1 MAPKSV
7 AEIIKQVVADGS
19 GAVEA
24 FKRDLN
30 KVRTGRAS
38 AGLVENVQVE
48 HYGSR
53 MALSHL
59 AQITTPESHLIV
71 IQPYDAGAGSAIE
84 KAIQSAGLG
93 LNPSKEGAVIRV
105 MVPPLTED
113 RRRDIVKQLHKLAE
127 EFRVSIRAHRRE
139 ANEAI
144 KALEKD
150 GLSKDESKRAAD
162 SIQKQIDDQ
171 IAKLDTLL
179 AAKEK
184 EVMTV

>member
-1 MAPKSV
+1 MAAKSV
-7 AEIIKQVVADGS
+7 AEIIKELVSNGS
-19 GAVEA
+19 AAVDA
-24 FKRDLN
+24 FKRDLQ

-38 AGLVENVQVE
+38 TGLVENIQVE
-48 HYGSR
+48 YYGSR

-59 AQITTPESHLIV
+59 AQITTPESHLIL
-71 IQPYDAGAGSAIE
+71 IQPYDGGSASAIE

-93 LNPSKEGAVIRV
+93 LNPAKEGGIIRV

-113 RRRDIVKQLHKLAE
+113 RRKEIVKHLHKLAE

-139 ANEAI
+139 ANEAL
-144 KALEKD
+144 KTLEKD

-162 SIQKQIDDQ
+162 SIQKQIDDH
-171 IAKLDTLL
+171 IARLDALL
-179 AAKEK
+179 VSKEK